1 MDIGYSLL
9 AVGYSKRG
17 GGWGGEPVVPI
28 RKSDNLK
35 LLLMGLTVAEKI
47 ITSHLVSGEMKP
59 GEEIAIGI
67 DQTLTQDATGTLAY
81 LEFEAL
87 GIPRVRTGLS
97 VSYVDHNTLQAGFEN
112 ADDHRFLQSFASRY
126 GIYFS
131 KPGNGICH
139 QVHLERFG
147 RPGETLLGSD
157 SHTPTGGGLGMLAI
171 GVGGLEI
178 AAALAG
184 NPYHLRMPEIFGIRL
199 TGSLPP
205 WVSAKDVILHLLAL
219 ISVKGGVGKI
229 LEYFG
234 PGVAGLTVPERAT
247 ITNMGAETGAT
258 TSIFPSD
265 DETRVFLSLQQRED
279 DFRELR
285 ADSDAAYPEELTID
299 LSALE
304 PLIACPDSPDR
315 IKPVR
320 ELAGKKVEQVCIGS
334 CTNSS
339 LRDLMMVATI
349 LRGKTVNPEVSLVLS
364 PGSRQVLVM
373 LAENGALADLI
384 SAGAR
389 VLETACGPC
398 IGMGQSPPSGSVSL
412 RTYNRNFKGRSGT
425 ADAGIYLVSPET
437 AAAAALTG
445 EITDPRDLGSAPE
458 AFSPVRFLIDDS
470 MILAPSVEP
479 EAVSAIK
486 GPNISS
492 IPRGEPLPESLAA
505 EVWLRVGDNIT
516 TDDIMPAGAKILP
529 YRSNIEKI
537 SRFVFTA
544 IDPGF
549 VDRAD
554 RGRES
559 ELGGVIIGGENYG
572 QGSSREH
579 AALAPRFLGVRVV
592 IALSFARIHKSNL
605 INFGILPLTF
615 PQQESEDDLEPGLK
629 LDFPALRREVEKG
642 SRITAYDTAHDREYQ
657 FDLAVTA
664 RERSILLQGGLLNWI
679 IRSALKSE

>member
-1 MDIGYSLL
+1 
-9 AVGYSKRG
+9 
-17 GGWGGEPVVPI
+17 
-28 RKSDNLK
+28 
-35 LLLMGLTVAEKI
+35 
-47 ITSHLVSGEMKP
+47 
-59 GEEIAIGI
+59 
-67 DQTLTQDATGTLAY
+67 
-81 LEFEAL
+81 
-87 GIPRVRTGLS
+87 
-97 VSYVDHNTLQAGFEN
+97 
-112 ADDHRFLQSFASRY
+112 
-126 GIYFS
+126 
-131 KPGNGICH
+131 
-139 QVHLERFG
+139 
-147 RPGETLLGSD
+147 
-157 SHTPTGGGLGMLAI
+157 
-171 GVGGLEI
+171 
-178 AAALAG
+178 
-184 NPYHLRMPEIFGIRL
+184 
-199 TGSLPP
+199 
-205 WVSAKDVILHLLAL
+205 
-219 ISVKGGVGKI
+219 
-229 LEYFG
+229 
-234 PGVAGLTVPERAT
+234 
-247 ITNMGAETGAT
+247 
-258 TSIFPSD
+258 
-265 DETRVFLSLQQRED
+265 
-279 DFRELR
+279 
-285 ADSDAAYPEELTID
+285 
-299 LSALE
+299 
-304 PLIACPDSPDR
+304 
-315 IKPVR
+315 
-320 ELAGKKVEQVCIGS
+320 
-334 CTNSS
+334 
-339 LRDLMMVATI
+339 MMVATI

>member
-1 MDIGYSLL
+1 
-9 AVGYSKRG
+9 
-17 GGWGGEPVVPI
+17 
-28 RKSDNLK
+28 
-35 LLLMGLTVAEKI
+35 MGLTVAEKI
-47 ITSHLVSGEMKP
+47 IKAHLISGNMTP
-59 GEEIAIGI
+59 GEEIAIRV

-81 LEFEAL
+81 LEFESL
-87 GIPRVRTGLS
+87 GIDRIKTGLS

-112 ADDHRFLQSFASRY
+112 ADDHRFLQSFASKY

-147 RPGETLLGSD
+147 HPGDTLLGSD

-171 GVGGLEI
+171 GVGGLDI
-178 AAALAG
+178 ASALSG
-184 NPYHLRMPEIFGIRL
+184 NPFYLRMPEIMGINL

-205 WVSAKDVILHLLAL
+205 WVSAKDVILHILDR

-234 PGVAGLTVPERAT
+234 PGVATLTVPERAT

-265 DETRVFLSLQQRED
+265 EQTRIFLSLQEREG
-279 DFRELR
+279 DFRELLSD
-285 ADSDAAYPEELTID
+285 ADAAYSEELAID
-299 LSALE
+299 LSSLE
-304 PLIACPDSPDR
+304 PLIACPHSPDR

-320 ELAGKKVEQVCIGS
+320 EMAGEKVDQVCIGS

-339 LRDLMMVATI
+339 LRDLMRVAAI

-364 PGSRQVLVM
+364 PGSRQVLTM
-373 LAENGALADLI
+373 MAENGALADLI

-398 IGMGQSPPSGSVSL
+398 IGMGQSPPSGAVSL

-437 AAAAALTG
+437 AAATALTG
-445 EITDPRDLGSAPE
+445 EITDPRELGVAPA
-458 AFSPVRFLIDDS
+458 AFIPLRFMVDDS
-470 MILAPSVEP
+470 MILTPSDEP
-479 EAVSAIK
+479 ETVSVIK

-492 IPRGEPLPESLAA
+492 IPRGEELPESLSA

-537 SRFVFTA
+537 SRFVYTA

-559 ELGGVIIGGENYG
+559 GLGGVIIGGDNYG

-592 IALSFARIHKSNL
+592 IARSFARIHKSNL
-605 INFGILPLTF
+605 INFGVIPLIF
-615 PQQESEDDLEPGLK
+615 RQSESGDDFELGIM
-629 LDFPALRREVEKG
+629 LDFPALRREVKDG
-642 SRITAYDTAHDREYQ
+642 SLVTAYDTAHDREYQ
-657 FDLAVTA
+657 LDLSVTD

-679 IRSALKSE
+679 IRTAAQSE

>member
-1 MDIGYSLL
+1 M
-9 AVGYSKRG
+9 
-17 GGWGGEPVVPI
+17 
-28 RKSDNLK
+28 N
-35 LLLMGLTVAEKI
+35 LTVAEKI
-47 ITSHLVSGEMKP
+47 INSHLVSGEMKP
-59 GEEIAIGI
+59 GKEIAIGV

-87 GIPRVRTGLS
+87 GLPRVRTALS

-147 RPGETLLGSD
+147 CPGETMLGSD

-199 TGSLPP
+199 AGSLPP
-205 WVSAKDVILHLLAL
+205 WVSAKDIILHLLSR

-234 PGVAGLTVPERAT
+234 DGVASLTVPERAT

-265 DETRVFLSLQQRED
+265 DETLRFMSLQQRD
-279 DFRELR
+279 ADFRELLPDPDALY
-285 ADSDAAYPEELTID
+285 ADELTID

-315 IKPVR
+315 IHPVR
-320 ELAGKKVEQVCIGS
+320 ELSGKKVDQVCIGS

-339 LRDLMMVATI
+339 LRDLMRVASI

-364 PGSRQVLVM
+364 PGSRQVLNM
-373 LAENGALADLI
+373 LAKNGALADLI
-384 SAGAR
+384 SSGAR
-389 VLETACGPC
+389 VLETSCGPC

-445 EITDPRDLGSAPE
+445 KITDPRDLGSVPA
-458 AFSPVRFLIDDS
+458 AFIPDKFLIDDS
-470 MILAPSVEP
+470 MILAPSPEP
-479 EAVSAIK
+479 EAVSVIK

-492 IPRGEPLPESLAA
+492 IPRGELLPESLAG

-537 SRFVFTA
+537 SRFVFNA

-549 VDRAD
+549 VERSDR
-554 RGRES
+554 RS
-559 ELGGVIIGGENYG
+559 EAGLGGVIIGGENYG

-592 IALSFARIHKSNL
+592 IARSFARIHKSNL
-605 INFGILPLTF
+605 INFGIIPLTF
-615 PQQESEDDLEPGLK
+615 REEEWDNDLEPGTS
-629 LDFPALRREVEKG
+629 LDFPALRREIEDG
-642 SRITAYDTAHDREYQ
+642 SLVTAYDTAHDREYQ
-657 FDLAVTA
+657 LNFAVTA
-664 RERSILLQGGLLNWI
+664 RERNILIQGGLLNWI
-679 IRSALKSE
+679 IRTASRSE